1 VNYLRLNGD
10 GISSSDSSSEDT
22 VSISSKS
29 SSSSS
34 SSSSSEDENLLYK
47 NQTFVTCRSP
57 SDSFYLCRVLQD
69 VNTHTKRIRIR
80 WCSVV
85 GEDGDDTQISI
96 NTRFKLS
103 YVDVLDPHTILTA
116 ITDIIEHNDGT
127 LSLKKGDIVET
138 KRLLEKSIRGD
149 TLSSDDMMDLSTE
162 HQSSSKP
169 KPKKHIHFASS
180 GENDSSSDSQSP
192 TTSSAESKK
201 RKMTSDKKTSRKQPV
216 KKRARKTTNDATRKF
231 SCL

>member
-1 VNYLRLNGD
+1 MNYRRLNGD
-10 GISSSDSSSEDT
+10 DISSSDSSSEDT

-34 SSSSSEDENLLYK
+34 SSSEDENLLYK
-47 NQTFVTCRSP
+47 NQTFVTCRSS

-85 GEDGDDTQISI
+85 GEDGDDTHISI

-103 YVDVLDPHTILTA
+103 YVDILDPHTILTA
-116 ITDIIEHNDGT
+116 VPDIIEHNDGT

-162 HQSSSKP
+162 HQQSSK
-169 KPKKHIHFASS
+169 KKLKKHIHFQSS

-192 TTSSAESKK
+192 ATSSAESKK
-201 RKMTSDKKTSRKQPV
+201 RKMTPNKKTSRKQPA
-216 KKRARKTTNDATRKF
+216 KKRVR
-231 SCL
+231 